1 MQIRAGAVKYKLGLE
16 PGARV
21 CARGQETQILVL
33 ESLFNKVAGIQ
44 ASNFIKKRLLTQ
56 VFSCKKCEIFKNSFF
71 YKTPPVATF
80 EEMNFLTNWIPVLSL
95 TANYFGKQTI
105 FSNKN
110 NYGTSIKLVE
120 GDEISSDNEK
130 TAQELNN
137 FFQNAVSNLNIRE
150 NSFI

>member
-1 MQIRAGAVKYKLGLE
+1 MAA
-16 PGARV
+16 
-21 CARGQETQILVL
+21 
-33 ESLFNKVAGIQ
+33 
-44 ASNFIKKRLLTQ
+44 
-56 VFSCKKCEIFKNSFF
+56 
-71 YKTPPVATF
+71 F

-120 GDEISSDNEK
+120 GDEISGDDEK

-150 NSFI
+150 NSLI